1 MLFSSFLHPELYW
14 IQTEIKNEEELLNQM
29 VRGISREF
37 SLSMTDKEIVDRILQ
52 RELEKP
58 TLVGDCFWVPHFR
71 IPDLEDLIIAISFLK
86 KPISM
91 GEHNVQMVFL
101 VLTGPT
107 RSTLYLN
114 ALSVIASLVQDSDF
128 CQLMKKTPDFER
140 FCHFLDSKNLR
151 VGKVLTVADIMSTD
165 IHVLRENQNL
175 EEVLDIFSKHQ
186 LSYAPVVDTQERFV
200 AEINLIDIMK
210 VGMPAYTAALPN
222 MNFLSS
228 FEPFE
233 ELLKHEKD
241 ILVKQIMRKPHVILK
256 PDASLVEA
264 IFEFTN
270 HRRRHLPVAKDGK
283 ILGVVSYMDMLN
295 KVLRR

>member
-14 IQTEIKNEEELLNQM
+14 VLGEVKSEQELLTQM
-29 VRGISREF
+29 VRAISREF
-37 SLSMTDKEIVDRILQ
+37 PLSMSEREIVERLLQ

-58 TLVGDCFWVPHFR
+58 TLVGECFWVPHLR
-71 IPDLEDLIIAISFLK
+71 LPDLEDLIIAVSFLK
-86 KPISM
+86 KPFSLV
-91 GEHNVQMVFL
+91 GHEVRMVFL

-114 ALSVIASLVQDSDF
+114 ALSVIASLVQDSEF
-128 CQLMKKTPDFER
+128 CQFMEKAPDFER
-140 FCHFLDSKNLR
+140 FCHFLESKKLR
-151 VGKVLTVADIMSTD
+151 VRKDLTVADIMSTD
-165 IHVLRENQNL
+165 IHVLREDQNL
-175 EEVLDIFSKHQ
+175 EEVLDIFFKHQ
-186 LSYAPVVDTQERFV
+186 LSYAPVVDVQNRFV

-210 VGMPAYTAALPN
+210 VGMPAYTASLPT
-222 MNFLSS
+222 MSFLSS

-241 ILVKQIMRKPHVILK
+241 ILVKQIMRKPQVILR

-270 HRRRHLPVAKDGK
+270 HRRRHLPVARDGQ
-283 ILGVVSYMDMLN
+283 ILGLVSYMDMLN